1 MNGEN
6 TVIQGG
12 FYMRWAVLGFLF
24 LLSVLNYTDKSVL
37 GLAGEQIMSELNL
50 SYDQFGLVG
59 SSFFAAYAVGSI
71 ILGTLT
77 YRFNT
82 KYLLMMI
89 ATGWTVSL
97 ASAYF
102 VETLTHLILLRVVLG
117 FFEGGT
123 LGLCIVHLARW
134 FTSSERGVAT
144 AIMTSGTTVG
154 TYLAAP
160 LLVAGITNVGW
171 QHTFALLG
179 VASFVWAIAFFFMR
193 DEPKQPLVEDVKSL
207 ASNKEVPFKYILKVL
222 INPYVLSILVVGFVS
237 MWITTWVLTWAPTYL
252 TQIVGLEPQRMG
264 LIFAGMGITGTV
276 FAICVG
282 KFTDFLFKKNK
293 SLIKSYDRVLVTVL
307 LVGAASYTMT
317 TVIDSPVLACIFL
330 GVGLIINTCLLPLNA
345 ALKTLIVPKN
355 LVGSVTGVSLT
366 IASMAGVIGP
376 WITGYLITLAGDD
389 VRSGFNSGVL
399 VIVSLYVVTAVV
411 LLATRKFKITAT
423 EKDDA
428 RRATEEEKMN
438 LDAVVER

>member
-1 MNGEN
+1 
-6 TVIQGG
+6 
-12 FYMRWAVLGFLF
+12 MRWVVLGFLF

-37 GLAGEQIMSELNL
+37 GLAAEPIMKELHL

-77 YRFNT
+77 YRFNS
-82 KYLLMMI
+82 KYLLMLI
-89 ATGWTVSL
+89 AIGWTVSL

-102 VETLTHLILLRVVLG
+102 VDTLSHLILLRAVLG

-123 LGLCIVHLARW
+123 LGLCLVHLARW
-134 FTSSERGVAT
+134 FTSAERGLAT

-160 LLVAGITNVGW
+160 LLVVGITNIGW

-179 VASFVWAIAFFFMR
+179 VASFVWAILFFFMR
-193 DEPKQPLVEDVKSL
+193 EEPKQPLVEDVKSL
-207 ASNKEVPFKYILKVL
+207 ASNKEVPFKHILKVL
-222 INPYVLSILVVGFVS
+222 FNPYVLSILVVGFVS

-252 TQIVGLEPQRMG
+252 TKIVGLEPQSMS

-276 FAICVG
+276 FAICAG
-282 KFTDFLFKKNK
+282 RFTDFLFKKNK

-307 LVGAASYTMT
+307 LVGAASYAMT
-317 TVIDSPVLACIFL
+317 TIISSPVLACIFL
-330 GVGLIINTCLLPLNA
+330 GIGLIMNTSLLPLNA
-345 ALKTLIVPKN
+345 AIKTLIIPKN
-355 LVGSVTGVSLT
+355 LVGSVTGISLS
-366 IASMAGVIGP
+366 ISSMAGVIGP

-389 VRSGFNSGVL
+389 VRAGFNSGVL
-399 VIVSLYVVTAVV
+399 VIVSLYVITAIV
-411 LLATRKFKITAT
+411 LLATRKYKIKAT

-428 RRATEEEKMN
+428 NRAAEEEQMN
-438 LDAVVER
+438 LDVAVDQ

>member
-1 MNGEN
+1 M
-6 TVIQGG
+6 
-12 FYMRWAVLGFLF
+12 MRWVVLGFLF

-37 GLAGEQIMSELNL
+37 GLAAEPIMSELSL

-71 ILGTLT
+71 ILGMLT

-82 KYLLMMI
+82 KYLLMII
-89 ATGWTVSL
+89 AVGWTVSL

-102 VETLTHLILLRVVLG
+102 VETLTHLIILRVVLG

-123 LGLCIVHLARW
+123 FGLCVVHLARW
-134 FTSSERGVAT
+134 FNSSQRGVAA

-160 LLVAGITNVGW
+160 ILVIGITNVGW

-179 VASFVWAIAFFFMR
+179 VVSLVWAILFFFIR

-207 ASNKEVPFKYILKVL
+207 ASNKEVPFKHILKVFF
-222 INPYVLSILVVGFVS
+222 NPYVLCILVVGFVS

-252 TQIVGLEPQRMG
+252 TEIVGLKPQRMS
-264 LIFAGMGITGTV
+264 LVFAAMGITGTV
-276 FAICVG
+276 FAICTG

-307 LVGAASYTMT
+307 LIGAASYAMT
-317 TVIDSPVLACIFL
+317 TIVSSPILACIFL
-330 GVGLIINTCLLPLNA
+330 GIGLVMNTSLLPLNTA
-345 ALKTLIVPKN
+345 IKTMIIPKN
-355 LVGSVTGVSLT
+355 LVGSVTGISLS
-366 IASMAGVIGP
+366 ISSMAGVIGP
-376 WITGYLITLAGDD
+376 WITGYLITIAGDD
-389 VRSGFNSGVL
+389 IRSGFNSGVL
-399 VIVSLYVVTAVV
+399 VVVGLYVVTAII
-411 LLATRKFKITAT
+411 LLATRKSKITT
-423 EKDDA
+423 NNKETA
-428 RRATEEEKMN
+428 RRASEEDQIK
-438 LDAVVER
+438 LDIVVD